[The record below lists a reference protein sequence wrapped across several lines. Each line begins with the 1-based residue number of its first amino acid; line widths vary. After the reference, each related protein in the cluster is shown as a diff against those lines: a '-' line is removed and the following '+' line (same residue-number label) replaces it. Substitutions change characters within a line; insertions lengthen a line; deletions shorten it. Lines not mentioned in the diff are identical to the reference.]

1 MECLIPKF
9 QAQSVA
15 SATAA
20 AELNAKPP
28 AFPTSNITPIG
39 GGSAIFNRPSSGTSE
54 PLFAANFV
62 SIPINDGNFTTNES
76 GTMILT
82 GGGDNIVKT
91 LAGNSF
97 LSAAENIIQSNPMA
111 TIGNLDASQTNQ
123 RTTFPFSPNNEKCNP
138 PEQIK
143 IDLSL
148 ENDTVFKEEL
158 LKLSKAFES

>member
-1 MECLIPKF
+1 
-9 QAQSVA
+9 
-15 SATAA
+15 
-20 AELNAKPP
+20 
-28 AFPTSNITPIG
+28 
-39 GGSAIFNRPSSGTSE
+39 
-54 PLFAANFV
+54 
-62 SIPINDGNFTTNES
+62 
-76 GTMILT
+76 MILT
-82 GGGDNIVKT
+82 GGGDNIVET
-91 LAGNSF
+91 LAGNSL

-158 LKLSKAFES
+158 LKLSKAFAHCRSQNPEQYSY

>member
-82 GGGDNIVKT
+82 GGGDNIVET
-91 LAGNSF
+91 
-97 LSAAENIIQSNPMA
+97 NIMQSNPMA
-111 TIGNLDASQTNQ
+111 MIGNLDASQTNQ

-158 LKLSKAFES
+158 LKFSKAFES